1 MRDDTSRLQLDRW
14 LQQIQEWLLPR
25 MMRRRILSA
34 AFVSI
39 GAAALY
45 WGVLASDRFVSEA
58 HVVINRT
65 DLAGHQSVDF
75 GALFSGAGSSKQDI
89 MLLRDHLLSMDM
101 LQKLDAQLDLRGHFS
116 DTQHDVL
123 SRLWS
128 RDIEVE
134 RFHKYFRTRVEIEFD
149 DYADLLV
156 IRTQAYSP
164 VMAQRICAALVAEG
178 ERFMNQMGHSLALEQ
193 VTFLEKQAESMGA
206 RVAKT
211 RQALLDYQNV
221 KRLASPKASIEG
233 AGAII
238 ARLEGEISQLS
249 ARREAMLGY
258 LSPTSSDVVQIDLQ
272 ISALKKQL
280 SLTQQR
286 MTSVQGEALNRI
298 NEEYQRLEMEAAFA
312 QEVYQQAL
320 TALEKG
326 RIESVRTLK
335 KISVVQS
342 PTLPQQSLEPQRL
355 YNTVIFTLATLM
367 LAGIVHLLA
376 AIIRDHKD

>member
-1 MRDDTSRLQLDRW
+1 
-14 LQQIQEWLLPR
+14 
-25 MMRRRILSA
+25 
-34 AFVSI
+34 
-39 GAAALY
+39 
-45 WGVLASDRFVSEA
+45 
-58 HVVINRT
+58 
-65 DLAGHQSVDF
+65 
-75 GALFSGAGSSKQDI
+75 
-89 MLLRDHLLSMDM
+89 
-101 LQKLDAQLDLRGHFS
+101 
-116 DTQHDVL
+116 
-123 SRLWS
+123 
-128 RDIEVE
+128 
-134 RFHKYFRTRVEIEFD
+134 
-149 DYADLLV
+149 
-156 IRTQAYSP
+156 
-164 VMAQRICAALVAEG
+164 MAQRICAALVAEG

-258 LSPTSSDVVQIDLQ
+258 LSPTSSDVAQIDLQ